1 MKGGEVKVGV
11 KADLSRNLRVL
22 LAEKMISQTELH
34 AKTGI
39 SRNTISA
46 ICRGHSDGIQFD
58 TLDKLCEALE
68 IKPSDLLK
76 TKKD

>member
-1 MKGGEVKVGV
+1 MGV
-11 KADLSRNLRVL
+11 KEDLSRNLRVL

-39 SRNTISA
+39 SRSTLIA
-46 ICRGHSDGIQFD
+46 ICKGRSDGIQFD

-68 IKPSDLLK
+68 IEPSDLLE
-76 TKKD
+76 TKED